1 MKPATAQRIEHQIDA
16 AIFSLQSIE
25 ARTAGVPEYA
35 QQNITRR
42 MTIDAYRYVE
52 FAEWLLIREEEGTC
66 RA

>member
-35 QQNITRR
+35 QQNIARR

-52 FAEWLLIREEEGTC
+52 FAEWLLIREE
-66 RA
+66 AS